1 MSRPAPSY
9 VSGPSSE
16 PLLGQT
22 LWQALESAAERW
34 PGADALVSRH
44 QSQR

>member
-9 VSGPSSE
+9 VSGPSTE

-22 LWQALESAAERW
+22 LWQALVSAALAGLGFSAKDYNVGR
-34 PGADALVSRH
+34 
-44 QSQR
+44 